1 MKGVSKSSRRLI
13 NKIARGH
20 KRATKRN
27 TRNRS
32 RRHHAQVVQKLPEPV
47 IPDENVED
55 QVSRANGITEQYQL
69 HLPRGGRHE

>member
-1 MKGVSKSSRRLI
+1 MSKVSKSSRRLI

-27 TRNRS
+27 SRNRS
-32 RRHHAQVVQKLPEPV
+32 RRHHAERVQKLPEV
-47 IPDENVED
+47 HIPYDNVED
-55 QVSRANGITEQYQL
+55 QVSRANGITEQYEL